1 MVICVGSIIGYLLS
15 FQVENLELFPEE
27 HVHKKWIANKK
38 TKKGK
43 HGSLWEFYRYYRDK
57 KGFGERDEGEG
68 SDFSLVENFDILD
81 NDIEL
86 EINNEIK

>member
-1 MVICVGSIIGYLLS
+1 M
-15 FQVENLELFPEE
+15 
-27 HVHKKWIANKK
+27 HKQLIASKK
-38 TKKGK
+38 TKKRK
-43 HGSLWEFYRYYRDK
+43 RGSLWEFYRYYRDK